1 MKYLYCLVTMLAL
14 AGLTGCKE
22 EPTGPDP
29 VPTNLNVTDGTP
41 MTMPTGEGETTEGET
56 TEGEGAAE
64 APADGTTGGAAEA
77 PAEGAA
83 EAPAEGDGN

>member
-22 EPTGPDP
+22 EPKGPDP

-41 MTMPTGEGETTEGET
+41 MTMPTGEGETTEGEGDT
-56 TEGEGAAE
+56 E
-64 APADGTTGGAAEA
+64 APAEGTTGGAAEA
-77 PAEGAA
+77 PAEGTTGEAA